1 MNITRQQLSS
11 FIHDRYIKRGEQIV
25 EEGTIVLEKIHSE
38 QIEAFAIGTGIY
50 HVKLFK
56 SNSSAQIK
64 GTCNCPA
71 FFDFG
76 PCKHIAAA
84 GLARMQVGYE
94 PDDWCCEQIQ
104 IFKNALQSLHKQ
116 PKENLISII
125 MDCIAQDQELLHLI
139 PQPQNTTDS
148 NE

>member
-11 FIHDRYIKRGEQIV
+11 FIHDRYIKRGEEIV
-25 EEGTIVLEKIHSE
+25 KEGTIVLEKIHAE
-38 QIEAFAIGTGIY
+38 YIVAYAIGTGIY
-50 HVKLFK
+50 QVKLFK
-56 SNSSAQIK
+56 TNSSAHIK

-84 GLARMQVGYE
+84 GLARMQVGYQ
-94 PDDWCCEQIQ
+94 PDDWCDEQIENV
-104 IFKNALQSLHKQ
+104 KNVLQSLHKQ
-116 PKENLISII
+116 PKEKLINII

-139 PQPQNTTDS
+139 SQPKNASDS
-148 NE
+148 YE